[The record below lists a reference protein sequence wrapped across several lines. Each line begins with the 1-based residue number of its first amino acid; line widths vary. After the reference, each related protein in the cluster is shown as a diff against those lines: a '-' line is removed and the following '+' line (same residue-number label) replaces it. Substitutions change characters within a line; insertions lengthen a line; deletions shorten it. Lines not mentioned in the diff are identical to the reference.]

1 MRFNDHIRDYLK
13 GSEAYDE
20 AAALLRL
27 RGLIQCMLALR
38 YGRGFMSAVR
48 NVCAEVRKMCRASEQ
63 RWVKRPTETTRL
75 KRTRK
80 TLSDKEIYH
89 RERMKLCAKA
99 AAHPNIVRDPCRLD
113 AEGLFRL
120 VPIAR
125 QGKQATKNPQII
137 THEYSY
143 DPRPIYQI
151 KGFSSPITIW
161 PDEFQAFE
169 DYEEDTEGESQ
180 KLEAPLKRASHEK
193 RVSHDAF
200 TLTID
205 PLINI
210 PVKVPIPVPP

>member
-1 MRFNDHIRDYLK
+1 
-13 GSEAYDE
+13 
-20 AAALLRL
+20 
-27 RGLIQCMLALR
+27 
-38 YGRGFMSAVR
+38 
-48 NVCAEVRKMCRASEQ
+48 
-63 RWVKRPTETTRL
+63 
-75 KRTRK
+75 
-80 TLSDKEIYH
+80 
-89 RERMKLCAKA
+89 MKLCAKA

-151 KGFSSPITIW
+151 K
-161 PDEFQAFE
+161 D
-169 DYEEDTEGESQ
+169 EEDTEGESQ